1 MITMTIIILLTI
13 VPLRTQRERHG
24 VERHPGESVG
34 NVEDGVFAE
43 HVADDPEP
51 LGVSETT

>member
-1 MITMTIIILLTI
+1 MTIIILLTI